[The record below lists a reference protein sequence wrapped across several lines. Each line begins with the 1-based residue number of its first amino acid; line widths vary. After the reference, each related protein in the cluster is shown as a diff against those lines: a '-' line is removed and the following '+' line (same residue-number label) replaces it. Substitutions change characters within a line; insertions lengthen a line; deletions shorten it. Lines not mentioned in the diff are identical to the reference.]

1 MTTTIRDRILDRIAP
16 IRPGDLSRL
25 DLLDRPA
32 LKLDDTADTGMI
44 PVVASRRPVAASPAA
59 PRPVAASA
67 DQFGPMPVGYGADA
81 SLRRAAVG
89 MLLYA
94 ASSVG
99 LVTGLLWVIGT
110 R

>member
-1 MTTTIRDRILDRIAP
+1 MTSTIRDRILDRIAP

-44 PVVASRRPVAASPAA
+44 PVVASRRPVAANPAA
-59 PRPVAASA
+59 PRPIAASS
-67 DQFGPMPVGYGADA
+67 DQFGPMPVRYGADA
-81 SLRRAAVG
+81 SLRRAAIGV
-89 MLLYA
+89 LFYA
-94 ASSVG
+94 VSSFG
-99 LVTGLLWVIGT
+99 LVSALLWAIGI